1 MSKYLSTVHTLQFT
15 HYLMSKY
22 LSTYFRIFFHGK
34 KSPLVKVLLEKC
46 MMGEMSKWFFSP
58 CISNFFWHFSFFL
71 VYTLC
76 FFYMLWQWH
85 GWNIS
90 HNQIITLATLLH
102 CKPQPI
108 LASTFHHIEILSRF
122 WKQSLQGIKYS
133 LVSDGRISNIFNFL
147 WPLDLKH

>member
-1 MSKYLSTVHTLQFT
+1 MQSSIFLQFT

-22 LSTYFRIFFHGK
+22 LSTVHTLEFFFMGK
-34 KSPLVKVLLEKC
+34 NHHWWKYCLRSAWWEKCQNGSFSSPLESETFLTFL
-46 MMGEMSKWFFSP
+46 
-58 CISNFFWHFSFFL
+58 IFL

-76 FFYMLWQWH
+76 FFYLYQWH

-108 LASTFHHIEILSRF
+108 LASTSHHIEILSRF

-133 LVSDGRISNIFNFL
+133 LVSDGRISSIHSFKLF
-147 WPLDLKH
+147 